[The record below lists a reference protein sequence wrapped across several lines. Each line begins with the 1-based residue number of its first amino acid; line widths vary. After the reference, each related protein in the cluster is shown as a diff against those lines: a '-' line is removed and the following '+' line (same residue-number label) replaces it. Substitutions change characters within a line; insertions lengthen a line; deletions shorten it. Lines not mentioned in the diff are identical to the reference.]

1 MILELPVN
9 SLSLGYVSVNIL
21 RELFSRGQ
29 EISIFPIGEVDLS
42 AYQVDQKFHDY
53 LVRSIN
59 NRFSSLKKDTP
70 CIKNWHIQDSDKLR
84 THNQVLLTYH
94 ETDRATDI
102 EKTIVNLQK
111 KTLFCG
117 NYSEN
122 IFRSAGCDNVGSFSL
137 GIGPEY
143 FKDDKN
149 YFPSRIHWGL
159 CHKWE
164 NRKLTA
170 KIISLWTKKYG
181 NNSNHS
187 LSLLVNNP
195 FFSPEDN
202 QRLLQQTLENK
213 RFHNIN
219 VLPRLA
225 THAELNQFH
234 NAIDIDLGGIAP
246 SESWNLPPFTSTCL
260 GKWAIVTN
268 SAGNT
273 AWANDQ
279 NSILIEPS
287 GMRPSHDGVFFK
299 DGGLFNQGQFF
310 DVIDNDILESFN
322 RAEKLAKKENVEGLL
337 LPKKYNFSKTVN
349 LILEE
354 VR

>member
-1 MILELPVN
+1 MILELPIN

-21 RELFSRGQ
+21 REFYSRGQ
-29 EISIFPIGEVDLS
+29 EISIFPIGDVDLS
-42 AYQVDQKFHDY
+42 AYQVDQKFADY
-53 LVRSIN
+53 LSKAIN
-59 NRFSSLKKDTP
+59 NRFAVLKKDTL
-70 CIKNWHIQDSDKLR
+70 CIKNWHIQDSDRLR

-94 ETDRATDI
+94 ETDKATEV

-122 IFRSAGCDNVGSFSL
+122 IFRSAGCENVGSFSL

-143 FKDDKN
+143 VKDDKN
-149 YFPSRIHWGL
+149 YFPSRVHWGL

-164 NRKLTA
+164 YRKLTA
-170 KIISLWTKKYG
+170 KIISLWAKKYG
-181 NNSNHS
+181 NNRDHS

-195 FFSPEDN
+195 FFSQEDN
-202 QRLLQQTLENK
+202 QRLLNQTLENK

-219 VLPRLA
+219 VLPRLS

-246 SESWNLPPFTSTCL
+246 SESWNLPPFTSTSL

-268 SAGNT
+268 SAGNK

-279 NSILIEPS
+279 NSILIESS

-299 DGGLFNQGQFF
+299 DGGIFNQGQFF
-310 DVIDNDILESFN
+310 DISDNDILNSFDK
-322 RAEKLAKKENVEGLL
+322 AEKLAKKENIKGLL
-337 LPKKYNFSKTVN
+337 LPKKFNFSKTADF
-349 LILEE
+349 ILEE
-354 VR
+354 AR

>member
-1 MILELPVN
+1 MILELPIN
-9 SLSLGYVSVNIL
+9 SLSLGYVSVNLL
-21 RELFSRGQ
+21 REFYSRGQ
-29 EISIFPIGEVDLS
+29 EISIFPIGDVDLS
-42 AYQVDQKFHDY
+42 AYQIDQNFADY
-53 LVRSIN
+53 LSRAIN
-59 NRFSSLKKDTP
+59 NRFAALKKDVP
-70 CIKNWHIQDSDKLR
+70 CIKNWHIQDSDRLR

-94 ETDRATDI
+94 ETDKATEV

-122 IFRSAGCDNVGSFSL
+122 IFRSEGCENVGSFSL

-143 FKDDKN
+143 VKDDKN
-149 YFPSRIHWGL
+149 YFPSRVHWGL
-159 CHKWE
+159 CQKWE
-164 NRKLTA
+164 HRKLTA
-170 KIISLWTKKYG
+170 KIISLWVKKYG
-181 NNSNHS
+181 NNRDHS

-202 QRLLQQTLENK
+202 QRLIQQALGGQ

-219 VLPRLA
+219 ILPRLS

-246 SESWNLPPFTSTCL
+246 SESWNLPPFTSTNL

-268 SAGNT
+268 SAGNK

-299 DGGLFNQGQFF
+299 DGGIFNQGQFF
-310 DVIDNDILESFN
+310 NVSDEEILTAFEK
-322 RAEKLAKKENVEGLL
+322 AEKFAKTPNPEG
-337 LPKKYNFSKTVN
+337 KKLRETFSYKKVVDN
-349 LILEE
+349 ILQQL
-354 VR
+354 